1 MGVFIFQSLSLQLER
16 PETGRKERICLTAS
30 VMFPVMYKFSLSP
43 VLFHY
48 LNPNL
53 AYSVTGS
60 IMTSFVTFL
69 FFFHPS
75 MNKLRISLLLP
86 SSATLV
92 QTEKGKT
99 ILILKSF
106 ATTVWNPSTLLVCL
120 ICLWYGI
127 LMCMKMQK
135 MEFKNEHTFIV
146 ETILYSGTVS
156 VVSMFILE
164 QYRELVVKVVR
175 SLENEENHKKKQV
188 AEIKHT
194 NTDFA
199 TTSSDIQRRHIMK
212 PGLIKAAPAAMMVG
226 ESTQSAVPIPFQQT
240 LGAVAIARPTAPT
253 PSPSARPVV
262 SVTTRIMSYREHLAL
277 LKMTRPTISTSPA
290 MKIGRPSTLIPAV
303 PTSSTSQMTYREHL
317 VYLIKSIRKEQI
329 RELAVLQQWLY
340 NLNMSHLIHVFQQ
353 NRIVNL
359 KLLSHINYADL
370 VAWEIDVKDRLAIL
384 QGIEN
389 LPDVH
394 YQIE

>member
-53 AYSVTGS
+53 AYSLTGS
-60 IMTSFVTFL
+60 IITSFVTFL

-86 SSATLV
+86 SSTTLV

-120 ICLWYGI
+120 ICLWHGI

-135 MEFKNEHTFIV
+135 MEFKNEHTTTFIV

-194 NTDFA
+194 INIDVA
-199 TTSSDIQRRHIMK
+199 
-212 PGLIKAAPAAMMVG
+212 LAAPAAAMMVG
-226 ESTQSAVPIPFQQT
+226 ESTQSTMPIPFQQT
-240 LGAVAIARPTAPT
+240 LGADSMARPTTPM
-253 PSPSARPVV
+253 PSPSARPVP
-262 SVTTRIMSYREHLAL
+262 TTRIMSYREHLAH
-277 LKMTRPTISTSPA
+277 LKMTRPTIRKPTPTISAISPA

-317 VYLIKSIRKEQI
+317 ANLITSIRKEQI
-329 RELAVLQQWLY
+329 RELAEIQQWLD

-370 VAWEIDVKDRLAIL
+370 VAWEIDVKERLTIL
-384 QGIEN
+384 QGIGN
-389 LPDVH
+389 LPAVH

>member
-1 MGVFIFQSLSLQLER
+1 MGVVIFQNLSLQLER
-16 PETGRKERICLTAS
+16 PEMGRLERICLTAS
-30 VMFPVMYKFSLSP
+30 VMLPVVYKFSLSP

-53 AYSVTGS
+53 AYSLTGS

-86 SSATLV
+86 SSAALV

-156 VVSMFILE
+156 IVSVFILE
-164 QYRELVVKVVR
+164 QYRELVAKVVK
-175 SLENEENHKKKQV
+175 SLEKEENHKKKQV

-194 NTDFA
+194 IINTDFA
-199 TTSSDIQRRHIMK
+199 TASSDIQRRHIMK

-226 ESTQSAVPIPFQQT
+226 ESTQSTVPIPFQQT
-240 LGAVAIARPTAPT
+240 LGAVAMARPTAPT
-253 PSPSARPVV
+253 PS
-262 SVTTRIMSYREHLAL
+262 RIMSYREHLVH

-290 MKIGRPSTLIPAV
+290 MKRGRPPTLIPAV

-317 VYLIKSIRKEQI
+317 AYLIKSIRKEQI